1 LRRDYDYI
9 IVGQGLAG
17 TCLAHAL
24 RRQRQHVLV
33 IDDNTQHSASM
44 VAGGLYNP
52 ITGRNMVL
60 TWMAKELFDYL
71 PIFYTQIEQELGIKL
86 LNEKSIFR
94 PFTSNEELNEWQG
107 KASDAIYKPYVSEVV
122 TDPNQNPIVNNPFG
136 GLEIKQTGYLNT
148 KSLLS
153 GYGKLLLEDQSYLNE
168 KFDGAQLN
176 LEGENVVYKERSAGK
191 VIFCEGPAV
200 ASNPWFDQ
208 IKIIPLKG
216 EVLTVKTSS
225 PVEKI
230 YNKGIF
236 VIPIESKENTC
247 LVGSTYLRND
257 LSWSPTEEGRNEIE
271 ERLKQVLN
279 CNFQVIGQRAGVRP
293 TVVDR
298 RPVMGLHPKNE
309 KIAIFNGLGTKGV
322 SLAPYFA
329 EHFASHLTQ
338 NRILLSTVNV
348 TRFFT

>member
-1 LRRDYDYI
+1 MRRDYDYI

-17 TCLAHAL
+17 TCLADAL
-24 RRQRQHVLV
+24 RRQGKRVLV
-33 IDDNTQHSASM
+33 IDDSRQQSASM

-60 TWMAKELFDYL
+60 TWMAKELFDYF
-71 PIFYTQIEQELGIKL
+71 PVFYGQIEDELGIKL
-86 LNEKSIFR
+86 LNDKPIFR
-94 PFTSNEELNEWQG
+94 PFTSVEELNGWQG
-107 KASDAIYKPYVSEVV
+107 KYSEAIYKPYVSEVV
-122 TDPNQNPIVNNPFG
+122 TDSNKNPIIKNPFG

-153 GYGKLLLEDQSYLNE
+153 GYRKLLEDDQSYLDE
-168 KFDGAQLN
+168 KFDGAKLN
-176 LEGENVVYKERSAGK
+176 LKDENIVYKGHSAGK

-200 ASNPWFDQ
+200 DSNPWFDQ
-208 IKIIPLKG
+208 IKIVPLKG

-236 VIPIESKENTC
+236 ILPIESKDNTC

-257 LSWSPTEEGRNEIE
+257 LSWSPTVEGRNEIE
-271 ERLKQVLN
+271 EKLKQVLN
-279 CNFQVIGQRAGVRP
+279 CKFEVVDQRAGVRP
-293 TVVDR
+293 TVIDR
-298 RPVMGLHPKNE
+298 RPVMGMHPENE

-329 EHFASHLTQ
+329 EHFAGHLTQ
-338 NRILLSTVNV
+338 NRILLSAVNV